1 MKRVLLILGA
11 ALWSAGSAWAQE
23 TVVIRRGDG
32 TTVIPGEAGPV
43 TVTTHT
49 EGARV
54 PRRGV
59 RLDEKQLEKFLR
71 EHTTRDKAWT

>member
-1 MKRVLLILGA
+1 VKRVVFVLGA
-11 ALWSAGSAWAQE
+11 AVICAASAWAQE
-23 TVVIRRGDG
+23 TVVTRRGDG
-32 TTVIPGEAGPV
+32 TVVIPGEPGPV

-49 EGARV
+49 EGARQA
-54 PRRGV
+54 RRAV